1 MSQKNNWPR
10 ILYLHCWS
18 VLLLAVVFALD
29 LFPEEFP
36 FSLGNNPIGQSLL
49 PPMALFLLSS
59 VVVAALRAF
68 LDVFL
73 NLPQLAIH
81 CIGNVLLLIPFTFFH
96 IGLCG
101 FLAGYGA
108 AGAAFLGVMLLI
120 LLLALTLYLVFSDPH
135 NCHRVF
141 LTQHKSLVLWS
152 TSALLL
158 AIVGATFWIPGMWGI
173 TLPKIQLPGDLLG
186 YYGAQLSLTFITI
199 SVMSVLSDKS
209 VVVYWENIAEAKL
222 IKPLFGSFA
231 SYTAYSIVAT
241 VGAGISALL
250 GDHLAF
256 LVFFALNIPV
266 LILLTLTMVD
276 VYYGREGKKARLE
289 KILKE
294 NASAWQCIQ
303 QLQSIP
309 EDWDLTFELS
319 TKATDHRSH
328 MFQLEHHLHQ
338 AITEHDMP
346 YINELLTLYGRNAH
360 CFPSPEGQAVEA
372 LLHTAVKN
380 PWDTILLSL
389 DEHTSQLENTRERF
403 ADPFKRFLWCRDEA
417 LWQAFAENKYLKD
430 YLQNLPYGSEVPSA
444 LAWTALHRMTL
455 LFNDLITASGNLLS
469 VRRNYVNA
477 TLGGACAYFQYQE
490 ETLFSAWQWGKGK
503 VLEKDGLLSQLLQL
517 LLLAAKFGTPQT
529 LECIRN
535 CPFLPLL
542 ADSFQFLGLSESDAK
557 LLQSLS
563 ANVESFSPEA

>member
-29 LFPEEFP
+29 LFPAEFP
-36 FSLGNNPIGQSLL
+36 FSIGNNPIGQSLL

-101 FLAGYGA
+101 FFAGYGA
-108 AGAAFLGVMLLI
+108 AGSAFLGVMLLI
-120 LLLALTLYLVFSDPH
+120 LLLSLTLYLIFSDPH

-152 TSALLL
+152 TSALSL

-173 TLPKIQLPGDLLG
+173 TLPEIQLPGDLLG

-250 GDHLAF
+250 GNHLAF
-256 LVFFALNIPV
+256 LMFFALNIPV

-276 VYYGREGKKARLE
+276 VYYGREGKKTKLE

-294 NASAWQCIQ
+294 NAAAWQCIQ
-303 QLQSIP
+303 QLQSSP

-319 TKATDHRSH
+319 AKVTDYRSH
-328 MFQLEHHLHQ
+328 MLQLEHHLHQ
-338 AITEHDMP
+338 AITEHDIP
-346 YINELLTLYGRNAH
+346 YINELLALYGRNAH
-360 CFPSPEGQAVEA
+360 CFPSPEGRAVEA
-372 LLHTAVKN
+372 LMHTAAKN

-389 DEHTSQLENTRERF
+389 DGHTSGLENSRERF
-403 ADPFKRFLWCRDEA
+403 ANPFKRFLWCRDEA
-417 LWQAFAENKYLKD
+417 LWRAFGENKYLKD
-430 YLQNLPYGSEVPSA
+430 YLRNLPEGSEIPSA
-444 LAWTALHRMTL
+444 LVWTALHRMTL
-455 LFNDLITASGNLLS
+455 LFNDLITASGNMLS
-469 VRRNYVNA
+469 LRRHYVNA
-477 TLGGACAYFQYQE
+477 TLGNACVYFQYHPQ
-490 ETLFSAWQWGKGK
+490 TLFTAWQWGKDK
-503 VLEKDGLLSQLLQL
+503 VMEQDGLLAQLLRIV
-517 LLLAAKFGTPQT
+517 LLAAKTEDPQA
-529 LECIRN
+529 LQSIQG

-542 ADSFQFLGLSESDAK
+542 ADSFRFLGATEEEEK
-557 LLQSLS
+557 LLRELC
-563 ANVESFSPEA
+563 ARDESFSETV